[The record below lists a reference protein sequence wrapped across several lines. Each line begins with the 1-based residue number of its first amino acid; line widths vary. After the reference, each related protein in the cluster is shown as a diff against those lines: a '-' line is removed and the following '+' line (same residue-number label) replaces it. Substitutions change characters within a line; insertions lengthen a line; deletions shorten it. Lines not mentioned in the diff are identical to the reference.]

1 MLSAAIDIYGRITRA
16 LDSTFD
22 AWFLG
27 LLARFV
33 FLAVL
38 FVYFI
43 NSALT
48 KVGDGVLGFFTIQDA
63 AYFQILPAVV
73 ERFGYDASQVP
84 IFPYGIIVA
93 MGTYSEFILPILIV
107 LGLLTRIAALGMIV
121 FVIVQSYVDVAFHK
135 VDAATL
141 GAWFDNLSNGTIM
154 DQRFFWVFLL
164 LYLVLRGPGLISLDH
179 VLGRWAT
186 AADRKVAHRI
196 SA

>member
-1 MLSAAIDIYGRITRA
+1 MLSAAIDIYGRITRG
-16 LDSTFD
+16 LDSLFD
-22 AWFLG
+22 AWLLG

-48 KVGDGVLGFFTIQDA
+48 KVGDGVLGFFTIDDA

-84 IFPYGIIVA
+84 VFPYGLIVFF
-93 MGTYSEFILPILIV
+93 GTYSEFLLPVLIV

-121 FVIVQSYVDVAFHK
+121 FVFVQSYVDIVFHK
-135 VDAATL
+135 ADAATI
-141 GAWFDNLSNGTIM
+141 GAWFDNVSNSAIL
-154 DQRFFWVFLL
+154 DQRTLWVFLL

-179 VLGRWAT
+179 VIGHWAK
-186 AADRKVAHRI
+186 AGDRKVAHRVGT
-196 SA
+196 

>member
-27 LLARFV
+27 LLARFI

-48 KVGDGVLGFFTIQDA
+48 KVNDGVLGFFTIKDG
-63 AYFQILPAVV
+63 AYAQILPAVF

-93 MGTYSEFILPILIV
+93 FGTYSEFILPILIV
-107 LGLLTRIAALGMIV
+107 LGLFTRIAAFGMIV
-121 FVIVQSYVDVAFHK
+121 FVVVQSYVDVAFHQ

-141 GAWFDNLSNGTIM
+141 GAWFDKLSNGAIM

-164 LYLVLRGPGLISLDH
+164 LYLVLRGPGLFSLDH
-179 VLGRWAT
+179 LLGRWAT
-186 AADRKVAHRI
+186 AGDRRVAHRVN
-196 SA
+196 A

>member
-27 LLARFV
+27 LLARFI

-48 KVGDGVLGFFTIQDA
+48 KVNDGVLGFFTIKDG
-63 AYFQILPAVV
+63 AYAQILPAVF

-93 MGTYSEFILPILIV
+93 FGTYSEFILPILIV
-107 LGLLTRIAALGMIV
+107 LGLFTRIAAFGMIV
-121 FVIVQSYVDVAFHK
+121 FVVVQSYVDVAFHQ

-141 GAWFDNLSNGTIM
+141 GAWFDKLSNGAIM

-164 LYLVLRGPGLISLDH
+164 LYLVLRGPGLFSLDH
-179 VLGRWAT
+179 LLSRWAT
-186 AADRKVAHRI
+186 AGDRRVAHRVN
-196 SA
+196 A

>member
-48 KVGDGVLGFFTIQDA
+48 KVNDGVLGFFTIKDG
-63 AYFQILPAVV
+63 AYAQILPAVF

-84 IFPYGIIVA
+84 FFPYGLIVVL
-93 MGTYSEFILPILIV
+93 GTYSEFILPILIV
-107 LGLLTRIAALGMIV
+107 LGFLTRIAALGMIV
-121 FVIVQSYVDVAFHK
+121 FVAVQSYVDIVFHQA
-135 VDAATL
+135 DAATI
-141 GAWFDNLSNGTIM
+141 GAWFDNLSNGVIM
-154 DQRFFWVFLL
+154 DQRFFWLFLL

-179 VLGRWAT
+179 LLGRWAT
-186 AADRKVAHRI
+186 AGDRKVAHRVG
-196 SA
+196 A

>member
-1 MLSAAIDIYGRITRA
+1 MLSVAIDIYGRITRT

-38 FVYFI
+38 FVYFV

-48 KVGDGVLGFFTIQDA
+48 KVGDGVLGFFTIKDA

-93 MGTYSEFILPILIV
+93 MGTYSELILPILIV

-121 FVIVQSYVDVAFHK
+121 FVVVQSYVDVAFHK

-141 GAWFDNLSNGTIM
+141 GAWFDNLSNGAIM

-164 LYLVLRGPGLISLDH
+164 FYLVLRGPGLISLDH
-179 VLGRWAT
+179 LLGRWVT
-186 AADRKVAHRI
+186 ASDRKVATRVG
-196 SA
+196 A

>member
-48 KVGDGVLGFFTIQDA
+48 KVGDGVLGFFTIKDA
-63 AYFQILPAVV
+63 AYFQILPTVV

-84 IFPYGIIVA
+84 IFPYGIIVV

-107 LGLLTRIAALGMIV
+107 LGFLTRIAALGMIV

-141 GAWFDNLSNGTIM
+141 GAWFDNLSNGAIM

-179 VLGRWAT
+179 VIGHWAK
-186 AADRKVAHRI
+186 AGDRKVAHRVGT
-196 SA
+196 